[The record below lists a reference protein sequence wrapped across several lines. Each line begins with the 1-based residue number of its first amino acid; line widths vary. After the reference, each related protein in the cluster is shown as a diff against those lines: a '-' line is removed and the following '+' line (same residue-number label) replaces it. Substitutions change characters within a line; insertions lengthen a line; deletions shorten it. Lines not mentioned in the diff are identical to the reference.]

1 MIKIFKTFGGYNE
14 ISKIEKNCWIN
25 VTTPN
30 QKEIQRIINEFKLPE
45 DIVEDILDPDER
57 SRVEFED
64 HWTVVIMRIPIKTQN
79 NGIPFQTIPLGIFLA
94 KDFVLT
100 LCLRENEILPSDKP
114 SPFKSTYKEITDNYN
129 FILRLLLRSGDTYL
143 RYLKQINI
151 QASRIE
157 LELQETIKNEK
168 LTQLLK
174 MEKCLVYFLTS
185 IKANK
190 IVFARLH
197 RSRKINSEINEDLLE
212 DAEIEN
218 LQALEM
224 AQIYSDILSETT
236 ETFASIISNNM
247 NEIMKKLTLISIILM
262 IPTLISGIYGMNV
275 PNYIE
280 HNHWSFPAILIIM
293 IILSVWGVYL
303 FRKKEWF

>member
-1 MIKIFKTFGGYNE
+1 MIKIFKTFGGYTEINE
-14 ISKIEKNCWIN
+14 IEKNCWIN
-25 VTTPN
+25 VTAPT
-30 QKEIQRIINEFKLPE
+30 QSEIQRIINEFKLPD

-64 HWTVVIMRIPIKTQN
+64 DWTVVIMRIPIRTQN
-79 NGIPFQTIPLGIFLA
+79 NGIPFQTIPLGVFLA

-100 LCLRENEILPSDKP
+100 LCLRENEILPADKP
-114 SPFKSTYKEITDNYN
+114 SPFKRSYKEITDNYN

-190 IVFARLH
+190 IVFARLR
-197 RSRKINSEINEDLLE
+197 RSKKINSEINEDLLE

-280 HNHWSFPAILIIM
+280 HNYWSFPAILFTM
-293 IILSVWGVYL
+293 FILSAWGVYL
-303 FRKKEWF
+303 FRRKEWF